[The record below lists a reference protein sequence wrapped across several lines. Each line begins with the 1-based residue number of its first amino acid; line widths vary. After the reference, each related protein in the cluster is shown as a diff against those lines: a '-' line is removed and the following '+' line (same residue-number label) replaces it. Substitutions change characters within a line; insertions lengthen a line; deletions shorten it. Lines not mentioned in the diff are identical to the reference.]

1 MADLAL
7 STVHALL
14 GVIRKEAELLG
25 GVRGDVQFI
34 RDEMESIN
42 GLLRHLAGT
51 KERASDHQVRAWIK
65 QVMELAYDSNN
76 CVETYARTRSGPG
89 DRKGFFGRLRWAAG
103 LPRAM
108 VVRRRVATRIG
119 KLKVRA
125 REVGE
130 RQHRYGVAVPPKMDG
145 AGGEHASRSTPL
157 EQSSATGMLGG
168 DADASSQRR
177 ATVLDYT
184 TDMLAESTKELIKCV
199 LDYGMPKDGA
209 AAGVQP
215 SRLSTVVIIAPDG
228 ADGATLADRVHTH
241 YKHQSSGVTPPPL
254 FERVLSIAVG
264 RPLNVETILERM
276 VVQLRTEGYVGN
288 DDVAASASG
297 SCQYLSS
304 SLDLTSLVR
313 RPWKTAL
320 TPFTASAPT
329 DHDVTL
335 QLQHY
340 LRGKRLLLHL
350 SNMDYPQIVV
360 QMKSLLLDT
369 FDCSPGSV
377 LVISSKQIEVASSFS
392 PTKTVFY
399 SHTQFH
405 MDKAG
410 KHLPNS
416 YNQIIQD
423 VRGVLKKCDM
433 DDYCTKLFLTA
444 LCNNPNRTSEEL
456 KDLSE
461 SLASFD
467 NKMKKNNRMLA
478 FCYQGLPDEYKNCLW
493 YTAVFTR
500 GIYDFRGSSLAR
512 QWVAE
517 GLIAKSGNR
526 SATEEAKL
534 CVDVL
539 RCQDL
544 ILPRRGDQKTYGM
557 NPPVIAMATRTST
570 ATVDDFLDTKQLPLD
585 LDLHFS
591 IHNGIRIRQ
600 LDCTTDRKQQRR
612 SVMEFLRKPP
622 TSSRLQLLRV
632 LDLEGCVGI
641 TKRHLTNI
649 CKIRK
654 LKYLSLRGTEVA
666 KLPKHLD
673 QLDQLKTLDIRQTK
687 LRLFDARLPKLAHLL
702 AGRTDCQGEDAASVK
717 SRETFSTVSMQ
728 HHGAPNPTWCS
739 MTDLETLSH
748 VRVSHI
754 MELENVRQKLK
765 NLRKLGIVLCGD
777 DRSEADT
784 LLDDLFD
791 QINMLNALAFLRS
804 LSIRMEVPGGRWDS
818 TNAVILASPLR
829 QLESLR
835 ICGFRGSLLP
845 RRIKELH
852 NLTKLTLRDTLMNEA
867 ALGILGELK
876 SLHHLSLRYHS
887 FDASALAFRSSHFAK
902 LVHLIVEDDTV
913 VTITFAPGAAPKLA
927 KIAWSFQLMESLTGI
942 KNLRSLKRIELKRP
956 AGDIAAN
963 EYPQLRKDIKEH
975 PNNPTLDCPPK
986 DGQANHVAATTS

>member
-1 MADLAL
+1 MAQLAV

-14 GVIRKEAELLG
+14 GVISKEAELLV

-34 RDEMESIN
+34 RDEMESIT

-76 CVETYARTRSGPG
+76 CVERYAATRSRPG

-103 LPRAM
+103 LPRAT
-108 VVRRRVATRIG
+108 VVRRQVAARIR

-130 RQHRYGVAVPPKMDG
+130 RQHRYGVAVPPKTDG
-145 AGGEHASRSTPL
+145 AGGERASRNT
-157 EQSSATGMLGG
+157 LGG
-168 DADASSQRR
+168 DADADASSRRR
-177 ATVLDYT
+177 AAVLDYT

-209 AAGVQP
+209 AGVQP
-215 SRLSTVVIIAPDG
+215 SRRLSTVVIIAPDG
-228 ADGATLADRVHTH
+228 ADGATLADRVHTY
-241 YKHQSSGVTPPPL
+241 YKHQFSGVTATPPPPL
-254 FERVLSIAVG
+254 FERVLSVAVE
-264 RPLNVETILERM
+264 RPLNVETIMDRN
-276 VVQLRTEGYVGN
+276 VVQLRTEGYIGRVN
-288 DDVAASASG
+288 DDVAAGAG
-297 SCQYLSS
+297 SQYLRS
-304 SLDLTSLVR
+304 SLALTSLVR
-313 RPWKTAL
+313 RPWNWKMALTAL
-320 TPFTASAPT
+320 TASASTT
-329 DHDVTL
+329 DDEVML
-335 QLQHY
+335 QLQQC

-360 QMKSLLLDT
+360 QMKPLLLDT
-369 FDCSPGSV
+369 LDCSPGSV
-377 LVISSKQIEVASSFS
+377 LVISSKQREVVSCFS

-405 MDKAG
+405 IDKAG
-410 KHLPNS
+410 KYLPES
-416 YNQIIQD
+416 YTQIMLD
-423 VRGVLKKCDM
+423 VRGVLKMCDM

-456 KDLSE
+456 RDLSE
-461 SLASFD
+461 SLASLD

-500 GIYDFRGSSLAR
+500 GIYDVRGSSLAR

-526 SATEEAKL
+526 SAKEEAEL
-534 CVDVL
+534 CLDML

-544 ILPRRGDQKTYGM
+544 ILARRG
-557 NPPVIAMATRTST
+557 PPQQG
-570 ATVDDFLDTKQLPLD
+570 ATVDDLLDTKQLPLD

-600 LDCTTDRKQQRR
+600 LDCTTDPRLQRR
-612 SVMEFLRKPP
+612 SVMEFLRNPP

-641 TKRHLTNI
+641 TNRHLRNM

-666 KLPKHLD
+666 KLPKRLD

-687 LRLFDARLPKLAHLL
+687 VQVFDPRLPKLAHLL
-702 AGRTDCQGEDAASVK
+702 VGRTDCQGEDAASVK
-717 SRETFSTVSMQ
+717 SWETFSTVSM
-728 HHGAPNPTWCS
+728 HDRHGVPNPAWYS

-748 VRVSHI
+748 VRVSQI
-754 MELENVRQKLK
+754 MELAKVRDNLK
-765 NLRKLGIVLCGD
+765 NLRKLGIVLCGGD
-777 DRSEADT
+777 DGRSGSN
-784 LLDDLFD
+784 LNDDLFD
-791 QINMLNALAFLRS
+791 QINKLNELAFLRS
-804 LSIRMEVPGGRWDS
+804 LSIRMEVPGVFWDS
-818 TNAVILASPLR
+818 TNAVVLATPLR

-867 ALGILGELK
+867 ILGELK
-876 SLHHLSLRYHS
+876 SLHHSVY
-887 FDASALAFRSSHFAK
+887 ATTRSMQ
-902 LVHLIVEDDTV
+902 DDTV
-913 VTITFAPGAAPKLA
+913 VTITFAPEAAPKLA

-942 KNLRSLKRIELKRP
+942 KNLGRLKRIQLKRS
-956 AGDIAAN
+956 AGDIAID
-963 EYPQLRKDIKEH
+963 EYPQLRQEIKEH
-975 PNNPTLDCPPK
+975 PNKPVLDCPTK
-986 DGQANHVAATTS
+986 DGQANHVAAATS